1 LGLDVL
7 PPDVNESGYRF
18 TVVGDRRLRFGLGA
32 IRNVGR
38 GAIDSVVEA
47 RRQTPF
53 TSLFDLCAR
62 VDLRLANKRVFEALI
77 NSGALDGLGGHRAQF
92 AAVLDR
98 ALHEAALRQYEVA
111 TGQGSLF
118 GAGAPAPEQGQEDG
132 ADPRS
137 AASPAMPNVAPL
149 GETERLAREK
159 EALGFYA
166 SGHPLDPFRTEA
178 ELFATHTVAQLGAWT
193 ADPIKLAVVVT
204 AIKRQVS
211 KRSGAEFA
219 RLTVEDFSGSSEV
232 LVFPEAWEKLSE
244 RVRPDVPVLL
254 EGGYSK
260 RDQGGENP
268 TFIVEA
274 VTKLAELRTAGR
286 VVVAIDLAPA
296 GPGPALSPH
305 VMADVRAIADA
316 HPGSAPLEVRWSD
329 GNEARA
335 RFRSS
340 SAAVSASPA
349 ALNDL
354 RALLGTER
362 VRLVRAN

>member
-1 LGLDVL
+1 M
-7 PPDVNESGYRF
+7 
-18 TVVGDRRLRFGLGA
+18 
-32 IRNVGR
+32 
-38 GAIDSVVEA
+38 
-47 RRQTPF
+47 
-53 TSLFDLCAR
+53 
-62 VDLRLANKRVFEALI
+62 FEALI
-77 NSGALDGLGGHRAQF
+77 NSGALDGLGGHRAQYHQ
-92 AAVLDR
+92 VLDK
-98 ALHEAALRQYEVA
+98 ALQEASLRQHEAA

-118 GAGAPAPEQGQEDG
+118 GAPAAEGGQTTGGTPSAAPAPL
-132 ADPRS
+132 
-137 AASPAMPNVAPL
+137 PNIAPFS
-149 GETERLAREK
+149 ETERLAREK

-178 ELFATHTVAQLGAWT
+178 ELFATHTVSELGTWT
-193 ADPIKLAVVVT
+193 ADPVKVAVVVT

-211 KRSGAEFA
+211 KRSGSEFA

-232 LVFPEAWEKLSE
+232 LVFPEAWAVLAD

-274 VTKLAELRTAGR
+274 VTKLAELRTNGR
-286 VVVAIDLAPA
+286 VVVAIDLAPTA
-296 GPGPALSPH
+296 PGPALTPL
-305 VMADVRAIADA
+305 VMADVRAVADA

-329 GNEARA
+329 GSGTRA

-340 SAAVSASPA
+340 TAALAASPA
-349 ALNDL
+349 ALSDL